1 MPRAA
6 KSSARAGPTPFK
18 NFTSEAR
25 FTFEFGMVLRFL
37 YYNLMPLMQPGLI
50 IVSWLVVEA
59 TRMPRQLAAE
69 KRMSANAS
77 RWVRSLVIIL
87 LGNGLYFAL
96 YPYLPPSARH
106 QRFQVDLGTLV
117 DFWFCLIVFGI
128 FELVSYLQSRRN
140 KKS

>member
-1 MPRAA
+1 
-6 KSSARAGPTPFK
+6 
-18 NFTSEAR
+18 
-25 FTFEFGMVLRFL
+25 
-37 YYNLMPLMQPGLI
+37 
-50 IVSWLVVEA
+50 
-59 TRMPRQLAAE
+59 
-69 KRMSANAS
+69 MSANAS

-96 YPYLPPSARH
+96 YPYLPTAARH

-128 FELVSYLQSRRN
+128 FELVAYLQSRRN